1 MISFNRS
8 YLKRN
13 LLIFTMTYTVL
24 VKYGEIGL
32 KGKNQNFFVS
42 KLVRNISQSAKLNK
56 CDLERTLTQR
66 DRLVCFFND
75 TNKELII
82 ETLKNVCGIKY
93 FSFAEECEKEMSAM
107 TPIVKKLL
115 KDMKEAGYKEVNFKT
130 KRGDKRFPMKSP
142 EINLEYIAMAKE
154 MGLGINF
161 KNKEDM
167 IFTEISDKKVFIYS
181 SADKV
186 KGFAGLPVGTSGKVL
201 QLLSGGID
209 SPVSA
214 FSMMRRGCVV
224 DFIHFHSETTNEKAF
239 TMKVRKL
246 AEELNKFQFKC
257 VIHMVP
263 YSVYEMLT
271 MGKIHPRYE
280 LVFFKHYILRVADA
294 VAKHSFSTGL
304 VTGDNLAQVASQT
317 LDNMTAVSLHIDN
330 QIYRPLLTYD
340 KEDIVDIS
348 REIGCFDL
356 SVEQYKDCCS
366 IHSKNPLTSAKLDK
380 FEEILGDFDMEGLI
394 KESLA
399 QSKAFKINSVKDVEA
414 ELNKSENKESDDEE
428 E

>member
-1 MISFNRS
+1 MS
-8 YLKRN
+8 
-13 LLIFTMTYTVL
+13 YTVL

-32 KGKNQNFFVS
+32 KGKNKNFFVS

-56 CDLERTLTQR
+56 CDLERTITER
-66 DRLVCFFND
+66 DRLVCSFND
-75 TNKELII
+75 DNKELII
-82 ETLKNVCGIKY
+82 ETLRNVLGIKY
-93 FSFAEECEKEMSAM
+93 FSFVETCSKDMESMEA
-107 TPIVKKLL
+107 IVEKLL
-115 KDMKEAGYKEVNFKT
+115 VSMKEDGFKEVNFKT
-130 KRGDKRFPMKSP
+130 KRGDKRFPIKSP
-142 EINLEYIAMAKE
+142 DINLEYIAIAKG
-154 MGLGINF
+154 MDLLINF
-161 KNKEDM
+161 KNKEDV
-167 IFTEISDKKVFIYS
+167 IFTEISDKQVYIYS
-181 SADKV
+181 SSNKIQ
-186 KGFAGLPVGTSGKVL
+186 GFAGLPVGTSGKVL

-224 DFIHFHSETTNEKAF
+224 DFIHFHSETSNEKAF

-246 AEELNKFQFKC
+246 AETLNKFQFKC

-294 VAKHSFSTGL
+294 VAKYSFSTGL

-317 LDNMTAVSLHIDN
+317 LDNMNAVSLHIDS

-340 KEDIVDIS
+340 KEDIVKVSRDIN
-348 REIGCFDL
+348 CFEL
-356 SVEQYKDCCS
+356 SVQEYKDCCS
-366 IHSKNPLTSAKLDK
+366 IHSKNPLTSAKIDK
-380 FEEILGDFDMEGLI
+380 FEGILADFDMDGLI
-394 KESLA
+394 KETLA
-399 QSKAFKINSVKDVEA
+399 QTKAFKINSVKDVNE
-414 ELNKSENKESDDEE
+414 SETFEKSDDSEE

>member
-1 MISFNRS
+1 MS
-8 YLKRN
+8 
-13 LLIFTMTYTVL
+13 YTVL

-32 KGKNQNFFVS
+32 KGKNKNFFVS
-42 KLVRNISQSAKLNK
+42 KLIRNISQSAKLNK
-56 CDLERTLTQR
+56 CDIEKTIKER
-66 DRLVCFFND
+66 DRLVCMFND
-75 TNKELII
+75 SNKDLII

-93 FSFAEECEKEMSAM
+93 FSFVEECEKEMSIM
-107 TPIVKKLL
+107 TSIVRKLL
-115 KDMKEAGYKEVNFKT
+115 VDMKEKGFKEVNFKT
-130 KRGDKRFPMKSP
+130 KRGDKRFPLKSP
-142 EINLEYIAMAKE
+142 EVNLEYIAIAKE
-154 MGLGINF
+154 LELNINF

-181 SADKV
+181 SANKTQ
-186 KGFAGLPVGTSGKVL
+186 GFAGLPVGTSGKVL

-224 DFIHFHSETTNEKAF
+224 DFIHFHSETSNEKAF

-257 VIHMVP
+257 TIHMVP

-340 KEDIVDIS
+340 KEDIVKVS

-356 SVEQYKDCCS
+356 SVEEYKDCCS
-366 IHSKNPLTSAKLDK
+366 IHSKDPLTSAKIDK
-380 FEEILGDFDMEGLI
+380 FEGILADFDMENLI
-394 KESLA
+394 KESVS
-399 QSKAFKINSVKDVEA
+399 QSEAFKINSVKDVSVEV
-414 ELNKSENKESDDEE
+414 EE
-428 E
+428 K

>member
-1 MISFNRS
+1 MS
-8 YLKRN
+8 
-13 LLIFTMTYTVL
+13 YTVL

-32 KGKNQNFFVS
+32 KGKNKNFFVS

-56 CDLERTLTQR
+56 CDLERTITER
-66 DRLVCFFND
+66 DRLVCSFND
-75 TNKELII
+75 DNKELII
-82 ETLKNVCGIKY
+82 ETLRNVLGIKY
-93 FSFAEECEKEMSAM
+93 FSFVETCSKDMESMES
-107 TPIVKKLL
+107 IVEKLL
-115 KDMKEAGYKEVNFKT
+115 VSMKEDGFKEVNFKT
-130 KRGDKRFPMKSP
+130 KRGDKRFPIKSP
-142 EINLEYIAMAKE
+142 DINLEYIAIAKG
-154 MGLGINF
+154 MDLLINF
-161 KNKEDM
+161 KNKEDV
-167 IFTEISDKKVFIYS
+167 IFTEISDKQVYIYS
-181 SADKV
+181 SSNKIQ
-186 KGFAGLPVGTSGKVL
+186 GFAGLPVGTSGKVL

-224 DFIHFHSETTNEKAF
+224 DFIHFHSETSNEKAF

-246 AEELNKFQFKC
+246 AETLNKFQFKC

-294 VAKHSFSTGL
+294 VAKYSFSTGL

-317 LDNMTAVSLHIDN
+317 LDNMNAVSLHIDS

-340 KEDIVDIS
+340 KEDIVKVSRDIN
-348 REIGCFDL
+348 CFDL

-366 IHSKNPLTSAKLDK
+366 IHSKNPLTSAKIDK
-380 FEEILGDFDMEGLI
+380 FEGILADFDMDGLI
-394 KESLA
+394 KETLA
-399 QSKAFKINSVKDVEA
+399 QTKAFKINSVKDVNE
-414 ELNKSENKESDDEE
+414 SETFEKSDDSEE